1 MPLPPQRRFGAAAVA
16 GAQESHRSPALLA
29 RAAKRAFDIAVA
41 GSLLLC
47 FAPIMVLVALLIKF
61 DSRGPVF
68 FRQWRTGKDC
78 VPFSIVKFRTMVQ
91 HETPAHAL
99 DFVRTGDP
107 RITRI
112 GRLLRNTSIDEL
124 PQIFNV
130 LRGEMAMVG
139 PRPQPLCHIDHFA
152 PVIPEYTLRLSAK
165 PGITG
170 LVQVSDMRSLVDSIE
185 DHRRRVLMDLEYI
198 DGWSMWL
205 DVVICIRT
213 AATMLQRYEAHTKEF
228 PDDAAI
234 VASRCVPVLPS
245 DSK

>member
-1 MPLPPQRRFGAAAVA
+1 MPPNHQRRSGAEAAAC
-16 GAQESHRSPALLA
+16 AQESHRPRALLA
-29 RAAKRAFDIAVA
+29 CAAKRAFDIAVA
-41 GSLLLC
+41 SCLLLC
-47 FAPIMVLVALLIKF
+47 LAPIMVLVALLIKF

-68 FRQWRTGKDC
+68 FRQWRTGKGG

-107 RITRI
+107 RITRL

-130 LRGEMAMVG
+130 LCGEMAMVG

-152 PVIPEYTLRLSAK
+152 PLIPEYTLRLSAK

-170 LVQVSDMRSLVDSIE
+170 LVQVSDMRSLVDNME
-185 DHRRRVLMDLEYI
+185 DHRHRVLMDLEYI
-198 DGWSMWL
+198 NGWSIWL

-213 AATMLQRYEAHTKEF
+213 VFTVLQRYEAHTKEF
-228 PDDAAI
+228 PDDAPI
-234 VASRCVPVLPS
+234 VANHCMPVLPS

>member
-1 MPLPPQRRFGAAAVA
+1 
-16 GAQESHRSPALLA
+16 LA
-29 RAAKRAFDIAVA
+29 CAAKRTFDIAVA
-41 GSLLLC
+41 SCLLLC
-47 FAPIMVLVALLIKF
+47 LAPTMVLVALLIKF

-68 FRQWRTGKDC
+68 FRQWRTGKDG
-78 VPFSIVKFRTMVQ
+78 VPFSIFKFRTMVQ

-107 RITRI
+107 RITRV

-124 PQIFNV
+124 PQVFNV
-130 LRGEMAMVG
+130 LKGEMAMVG

-152 PVIPEYTLRLSAK
+152 PVIPEYTRRLSAK

-198 DGWSMWL
+198 DGWSIWL
-205 DVVICIRT
+205 DVAICIRT
-213 AATMLQRYEAHTKEF
+213 ACTMLQRYEAHTREF
-228 PDDAAI
+228 PDDAPI
-234 VASRCVPVLPS
+234 VTSSCVPVPPS

>member
-1 MPLPPQRRFGAAAVA
+1 MVA
-16 GAQESHRSPALLA
+16 SG
-29 RAAKRAFDIAVA
+29 
-41 GSLLLC
+41 LLLC
-47 FAPIMVLVALLIKF
+47 LAPIMALVALLIKF

-68 FRQWRTGKDC
+68 FRQWRTGKGGE
-78 VPFSIVKFRTMVQ
+78 PFSIIKFRTMVQ

-107 RITRI
+107 RITRL

-139 PRPQPLCHIDHFA
+139 PRPQPLCHIDYFA

-170 LVQVSDMRSLVDSIE
+170 LVQVSDMRSLVDNIE

-198 DGWSMWL
+198 DSWSIWL
-205 DVVICIRT
+205 DLVICIRT
-213 AATMLQRYEAHTKEF
+213 ASTVLKRYEAHTKEF
-228 PDDAAI
+228 PVDAPI
-234 VASRCVPVLPS
+234 VTSRCVPVLPS

>member
-1 MPLPPQRRFGAAAVA
+1 MPLHPQRRSRADAVA
-16 GAQESHRSPALLA
+16 CAQESHRPPAILA
-29 RAAKRAFDIAVA
+29 CAAKRTFDIAVA
-41 GSLLLC
+41 SCLLLSL
-47 FAPIMVLVALLIKF
+47 APIMVLVALLIKF

-68 FRQWRTGKDC
+68 FRQWRAGKGG

-107 RITRI
+107 RITRL

-170 LVQVSDMRSLVDSIE
+170 LVQVSDMRSRVDNIE

-198 DGWSMWL
+198 DSWSIWL

-213 AATMLQRYEAHTKEF
+213 ASTMLQRYKAHTKEY
-228 PDDAAI
+228 PDDALI
-234 VASRCVPVLPS
+234 VASGRVPVPPF

>member
-1 MPLPPQRRFGAAAVA
+1 MPLPPQRRSGADAIARPR
-16 GAQESHRSPALLA
+16 EPNRSAELLA
-29 RAAKRAFDIAVA
+29 RAAKRTFDIAVA
-41 GSLLLC
+41 SCLLLAL
-47 FAPIMVLVALLIKF
+47 APIMVLVALLVKV

-68 FRQWRTGKDC
+68 FRQWRTGKNG

-91 HETPAHAL
+91 HKTPAHAL

-107 RITRI
+107 RITRL
-112 GRLLRNTSIDEL
+112 GRLLRNTSLDEL
-124 PQIFNV
+124 PQLFNV

-139 PRPQPLCHIDHFA
+139 PRPQPLCHFDHFA
-152 PVIPEYTLRLSAK
+152 PLIPEYSLRLSAK

-170 LVQVSDMRSLVDSIE
+170 LVQVSDMRSLVDNIE

-198 DGWSMWL
+198 QGWSIWL

-213 AATMLQRYEAHTKEF
+213 AFTMLQRYEAHTREF
-228 PDDAAI
+228 PGDAPL
-234 VASRCVPVLPS
+234 VANRRVTVLPS

>member
-1 MPLPPQRRFGAAAVA
+1 
-16 GAQESHRSPALLA
+16 
-29 RAAKRAFDIAVA
+29 
-41 GSLLLC
+41 
-47 FAPIMVLVALLIKF
+47 MVLVALLIKF

-68 FRQWRTGKDC
+68 FRQWRTGKDG

-99 DFVRTGDP
+99 DFVRTDDP
-107 RITRI
+107 RITRL

-139 PRPQPLCHIDHFA
+139 PRPQPLCHFDHFA
-152 PVIPEYTLRLSAK
+152 PLIPEYTLRLSAK

-170 LVQVSDMRSLVDSIE
+170 LVQVSDMRSLVDNIE
-185 DHRRRVLMDLEYI
+185 DHRRRVLMDLEYM
-198 DGWSMWL
+198 DGWSIWL

-213 AATMLQRYEAHTKEF
+213 ASTMLQRYEAHTKES
-228 PDDAAI
+228 PDDSPT
-234 VASRCVPVLPS
+234 VTCRCVPMLPLERMV
-245 DSK
+245 DQGKE

>member
-1 MPLPPQRRFGAAAVA
+1 MPIDHQRRSSAAAVECDK
-16 GAQESHRSPALLA
+16 ESYCLPALPA
-29 RAAKRAFDIAVA
+29 RAVKRLFDISVA
-41 GSLLLC
+41 SCLLLC

-68 FRQWRTGKDC
+68 FRQWRTGKDGA
-78 VPFSIVKFRTMVQ
+78 PFSIFKFRTMVQ
-91 HETPAHAL
+91 HETPAHAI

-107 RITRI
+107 RITRL

-130 LRGEMAMVG
+130 LKGEMAMVG

-152 PVIPEYTLRLSAK
+152 PAIPDYTRRLSVK

-170 LVQVSDMRSLVDSIE
+170 LVQVSDMRSLVDNIE

-198 DGWSMWL
+198 DGWSIWL

-213 AATMLQRYEAHTKEF
+213 ASTMLQRYEAHTKEF
-228 PDDAAI
+228 PDDAPL
-234 VASRCVPVLPS
+234 VASGHVPVLPA